1 MTNTKCPGCGLVNWS
16 TPEVCERCGEP
27 LVVGDP
33 EASAPESAP
42 APEPVLTPA
51 PTPAPARPDFPT
63 LTFGGEVGAGSRTW
77 KLALAIIFTVT
88 LCGAGLALYK
98 LRADS
103 RTGGGLAETLRRGLA
118 PRSLDEQARDA
129 VLSCLAQPG
138 FAGTKVAEQVLGP
151 VRLELLQLRAREVY
165 FSAPASDLTGE
176 TFDVTVA
183 RFVVDPKR
191 VVLAEDDGTGRLRLG
206 DYSLRRSEEKH
217 FFFKTPVEN
226 IKFDPATVLRFP
238 FGPVTYTLDMREL
251 SDFLQNKSIFGG
263 RMVARTGE
271 SQAGLP
277 VVFANH
283 GALVA
288 RPGETSLGRLVG
300 ELTRDIP
307 VDGEGARAARV
318 QRVLDFVSR
327 DIKYNLR
334 EATYD
339 FELLKRP
346 NEVLMSGES
355 DCSNKA
361 ILLGSMLEQLGEDYL
376 FVYTPGHITV
386 AVRQGGFPV
395 SNGLWL
401 EWEGEAW
408 LIAEGTAPGF
418 RIGIDRLRDEA
429 RLKQFQY
436 VQRPRDRDAIF
447 DLATNRQ
454 LLFQ

>member
-1 MTNTKCPGCGLVNWS
+1 MS
-16 TPEVCERCGEP
+16 
-27 LVVGDP
+27 
-33 EASAPESAP
+33 
-42 APEPVLTPA
+42 
-51 PTPAPARPDFPT
+51 
-63 LTFGGEVGAGSRTW
+63 
-77 KLALAIIFTVT
+77 
-88 LCGAGLALYK
+88 
-98 LRADS
+98 
-103 RTGGGLAETLRRGLA
+103 
-118 PRSLDEQARDA
+118 
-129 VLSCLAQPG
+129 
-138 FAGTKVAEQVLGP
+138 EQVLGS
-151 VRLELLQLRAREVY
+151 VRLELLQVPNREVY
-165 FSAPASDLTGE
+165 FSAPSPDLTGE

-183 RFVVDPKR
+183 RFVVDQQR
-191 VVLAEDDGTGRLRLG
+191 VVLAQDDGTGRLRLG

-217 FFFKTPVEN
+217 FFFKTPIDN
-226 IKFDPATVLRFP
+226 IRFDPATVLRFP
-238 FGPVTYTLDMREL
+238 YGPATYTLNMREL

-263 RMVARTGE
+263 RMIARTGE
-271 SQAGLP
+271 SQGGLP

-288 RPGETSLGRLVG
+288 RTGETSLGRLVD

-307 VDGEGARAARV
+307 TDGEGARAARV

-327 DIKYNLR
+327 EIKYNLR

-361 ILLGSMLEQLGEDYL
+361 ILLGSLLEQLGEDYL

-395 SNGLWL
+395 SNGLWI
-401 EWEGEAW
+401 EWEGQAW

-418 RIGIDRLRDEA
+418 RIGVDHLREEA

-436 VQRPRDRDAIF
+436 VQRPKDRDAIF
-447 DLATNRQ
+447 DVATRRQ
-454 LLFQ
+454 LSFQ

>member
-1 MTNTKCPGCGLVNWS
+1 MSNTKCPRCGLFNWL
-16 TPEVCERCGEP
+16 TPEVCERCGVP
-27 LVVGDP
+27 LGGGAP
-33 EASAPESAP
+33 EASAPA
-42 APEPVLTPA
+42 
-51 PTPAPARPDFPT
+51 PAPARPDFPT
-63 LTFGGEVGAGSRTW
+63 LTFGGEVGSGSRTW
-77 KLALAIIFTVT
+77 KLVVAVIITMT

-98 LRADS
+98 LRADL
-103 RTGGGLAETLRRGLA
+103 RPGGSLAGALRKDLA
-118 PRSLDEQARDA
+118 PPSLDERTRDA

-138 FAGTKVAEQVLGP
+138 FAGTKVTEQVLGP
-151 VRLELLQLRAREVY
+151 VRLELLQVPAREVY
-165 FSAPASDLTGE
+165 FSAPAPELTGE
-176 TFDVTVA
+176 TFEVTVG

-191 VVLAEDDGTGRLRLG
+191 IVLAGDDGAGRLRLG
-206 DYSLRRSEEKH
+206 DYSLRRSEEKS
-217 FFFKTPVEN
+217 FFFKTPIDNVR
-226 IKFDPATVLRFP
+226 FDPATVLRFP
-238 FGPVTYTLDMREL
+238 YGPATYTLDMREL

-263 RMVARTGE
+263 RMIARTGE
-271 SQAGLP
+271 SQGGRP

-288 RPGETSLGRLVG
+288 RPGESSLGRLVG

-307 VDGEGARAARV
+307 ADGEGARAARV

-327 DIKYNLR
+327 EIKYDLR

-361 ILLGSMLEQLGEDYL
+361 ILLGSLLEQMGEDYL

-395 SNGLWL
+395 SNGLWV
-401 EWEGEAW
+401 EWEGQAW

-418 RIGIDRLRDEA
+418 RIGIDHLRDEA
-429 RLKQFQY
+429 RFKQFQY

-447 DLATNRQ
+447 DLATGRQ